1 MRTPFLCSQGV
12 QNEGATVY
20 DCVVHKTWEQS
31 QFTAYRYPFM
41 KAKVKP
47 YITLPLHYTLAGCL
61 RLVVSGWLSPAGCLW
76 LVVSGWLSP
85 AGCLRLV
92 VSSWLS
98 LAGCLRLVVSGWLS
112 PAGCLRLHSHDSCAV
127 GDFLRVSQEHQNGTS
142 YSGHGYPS
150 FVHKKFESATGFDAF
165 VNGGLA
171 LWSVSTNTRNLMS
184 LQ

>member
-92 VSSWLS
+92 VS
-98 LAGCLRLVVSGWLS
+98 GWLS
-112 PAGCLRLHSHDSCAV
+112 PAALTWFLCSGWLFTCVTRASEWHQLQWPWLPFFCAQKIWECH
-127 GDFLRVSQEHQNGTS
+127 RVWC
-142 YSGHGYPS
+142 
-150 FVHKKFESATGFDAF
+150 F
-165 VNGGLA
+165 
-171 LWSVSTNTRNLMS
+171 R
-184 LQ
+184 